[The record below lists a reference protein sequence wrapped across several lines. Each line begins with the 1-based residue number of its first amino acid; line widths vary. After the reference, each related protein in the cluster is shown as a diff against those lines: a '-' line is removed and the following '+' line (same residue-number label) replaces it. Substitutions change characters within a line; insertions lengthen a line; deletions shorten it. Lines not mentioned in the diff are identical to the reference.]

1 MQSFEPFF
9 EPAKKRGEGG
19 KREGKQQGQ
28 LRKKERGEGGRERE
42 AAMRFPQ
49 QTKNRER
56 KKAEKGRERE

>member
-1 MQSFEPFF
+1 MQSVEPFF

-28 LRKKERGEGGRERE
+28 LRKKEREGREGERERERE

-49 QTKNRER
+49 QTKNRE
-56 KKAEKGRERE
+56 